1 MAAVIGLFGILLRQP
16 LIVSFIAV
24 GLIAGPSA
32 LDVVRSDEQI
42 DLLSELG
49 IAVLLF
55 LVGIKLDVKLIR
67 SLGAV
72 SLLTGLGQVAF
83 TSIFGYLIGLA
94 LGLGHVTSLYVAV
107 ALTFS
112 STIIIV
118 KLLSDKREI
127 DSLHGQIALG
137 FLIVQDLV
145 VVLAMIVLSAIGI
158 GAPPRA
164 AGMAAGRSCRCW
176 PRAWR
181 WWRWWSCSFAISP
194 TR

>member
-1 MAAVIGLFGILLRQP
+1 MEVIVQSPFAEIAALLVMAAVIGFLGIILRQP

-32 LDVVRSDEQI
+32 LDLVRSDEQI
-42 DLLSELG
+42 SLLSELG

-94 LGLGHVTSLYVAV
+94 WGSGMS
-107 ALTFS
+107 
-112 STIIIV
+112 
-118 KLLSDKREI
+118 
-127 DSLHGQIALG
+127 
-137 FLIVQDLV
+137 
-145 VVLAMIVLSAIGI
+145 
-158 GAPPRA
+158 RA
-164 AGMAAGRSCRCW
+164 SM
-176 PRAWR
+176 
-181 WWRWWSCSFAISP
+181 SP
-194 TR
+194 SR